1 MASNLTVFLGGGK
14 KQLVKTI
21 PTMILRQV
29 VNIVCEKQNYAE
41 PESYGLK
48 SGKNFLDLSLSIRY
62 ANIAPGA
69 KLELAKA
76 PKDNFDLTCA
86 MAVAE
91 RTLNLTRRTAVPQ
104 PTTKNI
110 FSLQRIKKAVKPS
123 TEVYL
128 LPVVILLEHEYV
140 SIPTLKTTSLQLAG
154 LLKGNAVFRVMMRY
168 TDAGIADFIEDI
180 ERDYSHPTK
189 TNSES
194 THHSSSST
202 ASPPHS
208 ASPHPSSASP
218 TPTPA
223 SSVAA
228 SYMEHS
234 SPSRQGSTAY
244 PVKIPIRQPT
254 MDKTMGEVD
263 FIQAKEAFNQAEFG
277 INPQGIEPPGMTGRS
292 GGVEVESRE
301 GNMVTPA
308 PGSGINID
316 IQRQTPVQD
325 MSAAMIE
332 HSQEIRQRQE
342 QQTQAAMSDRVK
354 KLSRASDDSDRER
367 FVRSLPPGS
376 YGEVTEEPSNMMDVD
391 SKELVLQIAQLV
403 SQKLK
408 SAQQRGDST
417 VDYQTLIAEEIEK
430 KQKAGVL
437 PSTPSGSRHNSY
449 YRSKV
454 EDDASPMLIAPP
466 SRASTLAPVEEKV
479 VEEKVV
485 EEKMVEEK
493 VDREVKVFRAPADS
507 SAPLSNQ
514 IDLPDDFYELSSQ
527 DVMKLMNSQKAKREQ
542 EENRGFKTAA
552 ARAEEEKAREKRYP
566 KTIIRIRF
574 PDRVQI
580 QGTFRSQ
587 ETIGD
592 LRKWVA
598 SVCVGQGE
606 KFDLY
611 TTPPKKVL
619 TDNKQTLYQ
628 AGLAPQSIVSF
639 SWVDTK
645 LNTNSPFLNGE
656 YMMMIQDLP
665 VPGQANV
672 EESKPEE
679 VPLSVSL
686 PMRAETDSR
695 TGSISMLTREDRRMS
710 ARMSTDKPGSSGGGL
725 PKWMKLSK
733 K

>member
-1 MASNLTVFLGGGK
+1 
-14 KQLVKTI
+14 
-21 PTMILRQV
+21 
-29 VNIVCEKQNYAE
+29 
-41 PESYGLK
+41 
-48 SGKNFLDLSLSIRY
+48 
-62 ANIAPGA
+62 
-69 KLELAKA
+69 
-76 PKDNFDLTCA
+76 FDLTCA